1 MENADVKS
9 TDNIIIDVD
18 DNKNSVSSEKP
29 KKKAKEVINKIICK
43 VNYNVPGKNKTS
55 ILYSDNNSNYSV
67 FIDGLYN
74 DTIEIE
80 YTGKKFIVENI
91 KKVKQI

>member
-1 MENADVKS
+1 MEKADVES
-9 TDNIIIDVD
+9 TDNIIVEV
-18 DNKNSVSSEKP
+18 DNKEGVSSEKP
-29 KKKAKEVINKIICK
+29 KKKAKEVVNKIVCK
-43 VNYNVPGKNKTS
+43 VNYNVPRKNKTS

-80 YTGKKFIVENI
+80 YTGKKFIVDNI